1 MGFVFPL
8 YKNTTPD
15 GPEFV
20 CLPLENGTRSL
31 LAFSGTDAV
40 ETVQR
45 AKDWVNKEFD
55 TPERRE
61 RNRAAAEARKA
72 ARVPK
77 GAVIAPTTET
87 PATGQMHEG
96 NPA

>member
-1 MGFVFPL
+1 MSAFVFPL

-15 GPEFV
+15 GPEFL
-20 CLPLENGTRSL
+20 CMPLENGTRQL
-31 LAFSGTDAV
+31 LVFSGNNAV

-61 RNRAAAEARKA
+61 RTKRAAEARKA
-72 ARVPK
+72 QRKPK
-77 GAVIAPTTET
+77 ATDIAP
-87 PATGQMHEG
+87 AGQKPVTAFANAGE
-96 NPA
+96 